1 MRARVGYTCA
11 TRATRL
17 VPGAGAA
24 PMASDNPH
32 GETVEILYGRD
43 GLSVPLPRSARP
55 TVIGKRPLPKL
66 PDPHAAVRAAL
77 AQPVGAAPY
86 AELVR
91 GRKSACILICD
102 ITRPVPNHLF
112 LRPLI
117 AALRDAGVPRERI
130 TVLVATGLHRPNEGE
145 ELSEV
150 VGDPWVFE
158 HAMVAN
164 HFARD
169 DAAHVDLGVTPERR
183 TPVKIDRRFV
193 EADLR
198 IATGLV
204 EPHFMAGWS
213 GGRKVIAPGVAHA
226 DTIRTF
232 HSARFMEDPAA
243 TQCNLDGNPLHD
255 EQLAIVRMLGEV
267 YAVNTVIDE
276 HRDLVHVNFGEVVA
290 SHLTAVRFVA
300 DSVRVPVGRR
310 FRTILTSA
318 AGHPL
323 DKTYYQ
329 TVKGM
334 VTPLD
339 ILEPGGTLI
348 VASACS
354 EGFGSGAFR
363 AAQKRLVQLG
373 PEAFLATLVGKPL
386 ADVDEW
392 QTEMQLKPMRVG
404 RVQLYTTGLAGD
416 DLELTGV
423 ESVASVGAAVA
434 AALVHANDPALAVI
448 PEGPYVVPVVA

>member
-1 MRARVGYTCA
+1 
-11 TRATRL
+11 
-17 VPGAGAA
+17 
-24 PMASDNPH
+24 
-32 GETVEILYGRD
+32 
-43 GLSVPLPRSARP
+43 
-55 TVIGKRPLPKL
+55 
-66 PDPHAAVRAAL
+66 
-77 AQPVGAAPY
+77 
-86 AELVR
+86 
-91 GRKSACILICD
+91 
-102 ITRPVPNHLF
+102 
-112 LRPLI
+112 
-117 AALRDAGVPRERI
+117 
-130 TVLVATGLHRPNEGE
+130 
-145 ELSEV
+145 
-150 VGDPWVFE
+150 
-158 HAMVAN
+158 
-164 HFARD
+164 
-169 DAAHVDLGVTPERR
+169 
-183 TPVKIDRRFV
+183 VKIDRRFV

-243 TQCNLDGNPLHD
+243 IQCNLDGNPLHD

-276 HRDLVHVNFGEVVA
+276 DRDLVHVNFGEIVA
-290 SHLTAVRFVA
+290 SHLVAVRFVA
-300 DSVRVPVGRR
+300 DSVRVPVGRK
-310 FRTILTSA
+310 FATILTSA

-339 ILEPGGTLI
+339 ILAPGGTLI

-363 AAQKRLVQLG
+363 AAQKRLVELG
-373 PEAFLATLVGKPL
+373 PDAFLATLRGKQL

-392 QTEMQLKPMRVG
+392 QTEMQLKPMRAG

-416 DLELTGV
+416 DLMLTGV
-423 ESVASVGAAVA
+423 EHVESVGAAVA
-434 AALVHANDPALAVI
+434 AALAHANDPALAVI

>member
-1 MRARVGYTCA
+1 V
-11 TRATRL
+11 
-17 VPGAGAA
+17 
-24 PMASDNPH
+24 
-32 GETVEILYGRD
+32 RD
-43 GLSVPLPRSARP
+43 ALLRPVSA
-55 TVIGKRPLPKL
+55 L
-66 PDPHAAVRAAL
+66 
-77 AQPVGAAPY
+77 PY
-86 AELVR
+86 AELAR
-91 GRKSACILICD
+91 GRRSACILICD
-102 ITRPVPNHLF
+102 ITRPVPNRLF

-117 AALRDAGVPRERI
+117 EGLLAAGVPRERI
-130 TVLVATGLHRPNEGE
+130 TVLVATGLHRPNEGM
-145 ELSEV
+145 ELAEV
-150 VGDPWVFE
+150 VGDAWVSDTVRVE
-158 HAMVAN
+158 N
-164 HFARD
+164 HYARD
-169 DAAHVDLGVTPERR
+169 DAAHVDLGVTPGRR
-183 TPVKIDRRFV
+183 TPVKLDRRFV

-204 EPHFMAGWS
+204 EPHFMAGYS

-243 TQCNLDGNPLHD
+243 IQCNLAGNPLHE

-276 HRDLVHVNFGEVVA
+276 DRDLVHVNFGEVIA
-290 SHLTAVRFVA
+290 SHLAAVAFVA
-300 DSVRVPVGRR
+300 ESVRLPIGRR
-310 FRTILTSA
+310 FATVLTSA
-318 AGHPL
+318 AGDPL

-354 EGFGSGAFR
+354 EGFGSHEFR
-363 AAQKRLVQLG
+363 AAQQRLSELG
-373 PEAFLATLVGKPL
+373 PDAFLQTLLAKRF

-392 QTEMQLKPMRVG
+392 QTEMQLKSLRVG
-404 RVQLYTTGLAGD
+404 RVQLYTTGLD
-416 DLELTGV
+416 EEERRLTGV
-423 ESVASVGAAVA
+423 EAVDSVEDALA
-434 AALVHANDPALAVI
+434 AALARAADPAFAVI

>member
-1 MRARVGYTCA
+1 MSESMTG
-11 TRATRL
+11 
-17 VPGAGAA
+17 
-24 PMASDNPH
+24 H
-32 GETVEILYGRD
+32 TVEVLYGRT
-43 GLSVPLPRSARP
+43 GLHVPLPSAARA
-55 TVIGKRPLPKL
+55 TVIRKPTLPKL
-66 PDPHAAVRAAL
+66 PDAPAAVRAAL
-77 AQPVGAAPY
+77 LQPVGARPY

-102 ITRPVPNHLF
+102 ITRPVPNRLF

-117 AALRDAGVPRERI
+117 EGMLAAGIPQERI
-130 TVLVATGLHRPNEGE
+130 TVLVATGLHRPNEGA
-145 ELSEV
+145 ELAEV

-158 HAMVAN
+158 HARVEN

-169 DAAHVDLGVTPERR
+169 DAAHVDLGATPGRA
-183 TPVKIDRRFV
+183 TPVKLDRRFV

-204 EPHFMAGWS
+204 EPHFMAGYS
-213 GGRKVIAPGVAHA
+213 GGRKVIAPGIAHA

-243 TQCNLDGNPLHD
+243 IQCNLAGNPLHD

-267 YAVNTVIDE
+267 YALNTVIDE
-276 HRDLVHVNFGEVVA
+276 ARDLVHVNFGEVIA
-290 SHLTAVRFVA
+290 SHLAAVDFVA
-300 DSVRVPVGRR
+300 ASTRLPVGRR
-310 FRTILTSA
+310 FSTVVTSA
-318 AGHPL
+318 AGDPL

-339 ILEPGGTLI
+339 ILAPGGTLI

-354 EGFGSGAFR
+354 EGFGSEEFR
-363 AAQKRLVQLG
+363 AAQGRMTALG
-373 PEAFLATLVGKPL
+373 PDRFLQTLLAKRL

-392 QTEMQLKPMRVG
+392 QTEMQLKSMRVG
-404 RVQLYTTGLAGD
+404 RVQLYTTGLDA
-416 DLELTGV
+416 EERRLTGV
-423 ESVASVGAAVA
+423 ESIDSIGEAIAASLARGADTAV
-434 AALVHANDPALAVI
+434 AVI